1 MAEENATPEQ
11 TPEADGA
18 QAHAFMVI
26 GQYVKDLSF
35 EAPGAPGIF
44 DAMRKQQPEI
54 QIGLDVASTPQQ
66 NDNYEVVLKVHVQAN
81 LGAETAYI
89 LEIEYAGLFHLKMP
103 KEHLEPMLLI
113 ECPRILFP
121 FARNIICDVSRDG
134 GFTPLLLQPVD
145 FAQLYRQ
152 RMEQAAAA
160 GNGGAPEAQA

>member
-54 QIGLDVASTPQQ
+54 QIGL
-66 NDNYEVVLKVHVQAN
+66 
-81 LGAETAYI
+81 
-89 LEIEYAGLFHLKMP
+89 
-103 KEHLEPMLLI
+103 
-113 ECPRILFP
+113 
-121 FARNIICDVSRDG
+121 
-134 GFTPLLLQPVD
+134 
-145 FAQLYRQ
+145 
-152 RMEQAAAA
+152 
-160 GNGGAPEAQA
+160 